1 MPPLPLLALAPRNAS
16 PLLALRQNS
25 QNTVPLIP
33 NTYVGENTD
42 PPPGTVVGIV
52 VGSVLGFLLLTML
65 IMWALY
71 RQSDTFRSGRG
82 PTLASIE
89 VRDRRS
95 RSRSPRRLSRR
106 GVDAA
111 EIRRFSR
118 GSLSPRR
125 RSFSP
130 RASRRTEIVEARFVE
145 DRFPGR
151 ESVRRVVSPARNG
164 DIIVEKRPRRRS
176 RTRSR
181 SRARDESEL
190 EEVIVY
196 DEESTELSTVTPEH
210 RRSSGRRSSG
220 YRPADRDR
228 YSGGDYAR
236 RSVSRGHS

>member
-1 MPPLPLLALAPRNAS
+1 MPPLPPFPLAPRDAS
-16 PLLALRQNS
+16 APLARRQNS
-25 QNTVPLIP
+25 VPLIP
-33 NTYVGENTD
+33 ITYVGENSD

-52 VGSVLGFLLLTML
+52 VGSVLGFLMLTML
-65 IMWALY
+65 IFWARY
-71 RQSDTFRSGRG
+71 RQSDTFHSGRG
-82 PTLASIE
+82 PAIASIE

-106 GVDAA
+106 GADVT
-111 EIRRFSR
+111 EIRRVSR

-130 RASRRTEIVEARFVE
+130 RTSRRTEIVEERFVE
-145 DRFPGR
+145 ERFPGR

-164 DIIVEKRPRRRS
+164 EIIVEKRRRKS
-176 RTRSR
+176 RSR
-181 SRARDESEL
+181 SRARGESEM

-196 DEESTELSTVTPEH
+196 DDESTELSTVPPEP

-228 YSGGDYAR
+228 YAERDYAR
-236 RSVSRGHS
+236 RPASSGFS